1 MSASNN
7 FITKP
12 VLSTVCSLSITV
24 VVGWVFIHSNQ
35 KATQRGGFG
44 MSGVLDPDQV
54 ITVG

>member
-7 FITKP
+7 FNTKP
-12 VLSTVCSLSITV
+12 VLSGLQSFDH
-24 VVGWVFIHSNQ
+24 GRGRWVFIHSNQ

-44 MSGVLDPDQV
+44 MSGVMNPDQV